1 MKLESENEVAPS
13 LNVRRPERWR
23 LFFFFFLVSGWSF
36 VYEGCYGQSA
46 EQLPALS
53 TGGGRSAQE
62 ESGNYKEPQD
72 LNTITHTPSQIK
84 TTLPPHHHHHH
95 HQPLNAPHRRLSA
108 HQPTHESDKPRLTR
122 LDPAQPARRAHSRY
136 WPPPFFFF
144 FLQPGIFFF
153 CFFLFF
159 HLSDT
164 HAHLWDI
171 CNSYSTQA
179 CK

>member
-1 MKLESENEVAPS
+1 MFVDRSADDYL
-13 LNVRRPERWR
+13 
-23 LFFFFFLVSGWSF
+23 FFFLVSGWSF
-36 VYEGCYGQSA
+36 VYEGCYGQGA

-84 TTLPPHHHHHH
+84 TTLPPHHQHHHH

-122 LDPAQPARRAHSRY
+122 LDPARPARRAHSRY

-153 CFFLFF
+153 VSSSSFTFQ
-159 HLSDT
+159 T
-164 HAHLWDI
+164 HTHTSGTFATLIAHELVSKKNKNHDFI
-171 CNSYSTQA
+171 QQL
-179 CK
+179 

>member
-1 MKLESENEVAPS
+1 MFVDRSADDYL
-13 LNVRRPERWR
+13 
-23 LFFFFFLVSGWSF
+23 FFFFLVSGWSF

-84 TTLPPHHHHHH
+84 TTLPPHHHRHHH

-122 LDPAQPARRAHSRY
+122 LDPPAEHTVVTDL
-136 WPPPFFFF
+136 PPFFSSSCN
-144 FLQPGIFFF
+144 LEFFF

-171 CNSYSTQA
+171 CNSYSTRA

>member
-1 MKLESENEVAPS
+1 MFVDRSADDY
-13 LNVRRPERWR
+13 
-23 LFFFFFLVSGWSF
+23 LFFSLVSGWSF

-72 LNTITHTPSQIK
+72 LNTITHTLPNKDDSTPPSSTSSSSSAPQRP
-84 TTLPPHHHHHH
+84 TPPSVS
-95 HQPLNAPHRRLSA
+95 PPA
-108 HQPTHESDKPRLTR
+108 DPRVRQTPP
-122 LDPAQPARRAHSRY
+122 DPARPGSTR
-136 WPPPFFFF
+136 PPSTQSLLTSPLF
-144 FLQPGIFFF
+144 FLLPATWNFFF

-171 CNSYSTQA
+171 CNSYSTRA